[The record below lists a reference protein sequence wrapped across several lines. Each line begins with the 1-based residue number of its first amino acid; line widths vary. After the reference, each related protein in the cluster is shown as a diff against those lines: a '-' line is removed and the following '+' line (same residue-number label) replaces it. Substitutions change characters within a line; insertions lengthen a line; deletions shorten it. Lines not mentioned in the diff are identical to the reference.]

1 MELPNRVATGERRCA
16 SGRPA
21 RDVLRCHLGD
31 QPDGV
36 PREPG
41 PRTSTCAPCQIPL
54 DAGFSG
60 VTATR
65 AYNLLDSY
73 IYGFVLQETT
83 LPFGSTNEMEAQ
95 ATSMMGEMAPGEY
108 ENLRAIAAALV
119 AAGFKYADE
128 FEFGL
133 DLILDGIERELAVH
147 S

>member
-1 MELPNRVATGERRCA
+1 
-16 SGRPA
+16 
-21 RDVLRCHLGD
+21 
-31 QPDGV
+31 
-36 PREPG
+36 
-41 PRTSTCAPCQIPL
+41 
-54 DAGFSG
+54 